1 MKNNRTKSNGRNSRK
16 TRRKAPASKSKR
28 PAKPYSE
35 MTTAELREATKEFDR
50 EFIGKT
56 FRPATPAERARFDRA
71 RKRGRPR
78 IGKGSKTIAVT
89 VERSLLTKTDR
100 LAKKLQVPRAVLI
113 ARGLQA
119 VLDGEVPVGG

>member
-1 MKNNRTKSNGRNSRK
+1 MKRSRTKNNSRNSRK
-16 TRRKAPASKSKR
+16 TRGKGAGS
-28 PAKPYSE
+28 KPYWE
-35 MTTAELREATKEFDR
+35 MTTAELREATKEFD
-50 EFIGKT
+50 EDNVADT
-56 FRPATPAERARFDRA
+56 FGPPTPEQRAQDRRAR

-89 VERSLLTKTDR
+89 VERSLLTQTDR